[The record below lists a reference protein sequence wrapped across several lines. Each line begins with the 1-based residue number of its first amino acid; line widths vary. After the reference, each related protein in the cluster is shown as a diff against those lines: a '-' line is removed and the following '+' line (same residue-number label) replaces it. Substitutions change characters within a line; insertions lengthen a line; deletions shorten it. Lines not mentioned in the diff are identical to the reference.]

1 MKPHVCQT
9 QFDEGCPGCSPR
21 HSTDARVIWR
31 HLDQPYIVHS
41 DVTSQRPKT
50 RTKNVADIESTM

>member
-1 MKPHVCQT
+1 MKSHVGQM
-9 QFDEGCPGCSPR
+9 QFDEGRRGCSPR
-21 HSTDARVIWR
+21 RSTDARVIRR